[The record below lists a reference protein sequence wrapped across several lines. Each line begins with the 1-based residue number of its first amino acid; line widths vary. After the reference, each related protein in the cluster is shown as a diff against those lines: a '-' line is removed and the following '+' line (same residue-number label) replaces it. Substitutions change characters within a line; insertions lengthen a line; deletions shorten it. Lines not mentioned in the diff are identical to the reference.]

1 MELDIS
7 IDVRNALWRFRELGD
22 KVETNAEQAVMM
34 GARVLQAEAKRR
46 APYDTGLLRRS
57 IAARVVRQGDDVMGQ
72 VGTNV
77 HYAIHVEYG
86 HRLGKGKR
94 YVPGRY
100 FLKGAATAKRNAAI
114 GAVVANL
121 LKGE

>member
-7 IDVRNALWRFRELGD
+7 IDVRNALRRFRELGE
-22 KVETNAEQAVMM
+22 KVETQAAAAVMQ

-46 APYDTGLLRRS
+46 CPVDTGLLRRS
-57 IAARVVRQGDDVMGQ
+57 IAARVVRQGDDVVGQ

-94 YVPGRY
+94 YIPGRY
-100 FLKGAATAKRNAAI
+100 PLKGAATAKRNAAI
-114 GAVVANL
+114 GAAIAGL

>member
-1 MELDIS
+1 MELEVK
-7 IDVRNALWRFRELGD
+7 IDADRLARRFRALGE
-22 KVETNAEQAVMM
+22 KVETRAAEAIMS

-46 APYDTGLLRRS
+46 APVDTGMLRRS
-57 IAARVVRQGDDVMGQ
+57 IAARVVHQGDDVVGQ

>member
-1 MELDIS
+1 M
-7 IDVRNALWRFRELGD
+7 
-22 KVETNAEQAVMM
+22 ETNAEQAVMM

-46 APYDTGLLRRS
+46 APWKTGLLRRS
-57 IAARVVRQGDDVMGQ
+57 IAARVVHQSDDVVGQ

-86 HRLGKGKR
+86 HRIGKAKRR

-114 GAVVANL
+114 GAVIANL